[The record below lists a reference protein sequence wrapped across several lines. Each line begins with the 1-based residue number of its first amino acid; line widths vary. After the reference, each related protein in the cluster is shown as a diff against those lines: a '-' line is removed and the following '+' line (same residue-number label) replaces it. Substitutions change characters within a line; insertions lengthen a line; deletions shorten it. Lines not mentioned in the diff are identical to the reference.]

1 MESTHA
7 EPDRDAAGVGGDV
20 VTAAA
25 VAPASP
31 ADDVTPLATSLGV
44 WGPSGMGKT
53 QLAASLL
60 ADLAYGPTAYVDV
73 DGGRPALA
81 GYEAADLLVYR
92 PATVI
97 ADVVKTIREVQAG
110 RCFNRAGQRVR
121 SLIID
126 AISNLI
132 PNEIQ
137 RKGLG
142 AAKPQDQALALL
154 PEFKIL
160 FGQLR
165 SLPKDSGITVVQVA
179 HAKHKTVKVG
189 DVSHELLVPDMF
201 PCIAHAWMASVRHL
215 WRVTKKRG
223 AKGPAYPAMMLR
235 TEVEGLYGTQ
245 TYCGWMKTSNIA
257 FAQWIAGEMGKRE
270 HLEWDTGT
278 LPVDQH
284 PTLASL
290 LRVADDLTFEQGRY
304 GAANPTALRALKAL
318 EDVMASAVT
327 DAAT

>member
-7 EPDRDAAGVGGDV
+7 EPDHEAVGAGGDA
-20 VTAAA
+20 VTAV
-25 VAPASP
+25 VAQPDN
-31 ADDVTPLATSLGV
+31 DDTAPMATSAGV

-53 QLAASLL
+53 QFAASLL
-60 ADLAYGPTAYVDV
+60 ADGAYGPTAYVDI

-97 ADVVKTIREVQAG
+97 ADVVKVIREVQTG
-110 RCFNRAGQRVR
+110 RCLNRAGKRVR

-165 SLPKDSGITVVQVA
+165 SLPKDSGITVVQIA

-201 PCIAHAWMASVRHL
+201 PSVAHAWMASVRHL
-215 WRVTKKRG
+215 WRITKKRG
-223 AKGPAYPAMMLR
+223 AKGPAYPVMMLR
-235 TEVEGLYGTQ
+235 TEVENLYGTL

-278 LPVDQH
+278 VPIDQH

-304 GAANPTALRALKAL
+304 GAANPAALRAFKAL
-318 EDVMASAVT
+318 DDAMRDAEAG
-327 DAAT
+327 AAT